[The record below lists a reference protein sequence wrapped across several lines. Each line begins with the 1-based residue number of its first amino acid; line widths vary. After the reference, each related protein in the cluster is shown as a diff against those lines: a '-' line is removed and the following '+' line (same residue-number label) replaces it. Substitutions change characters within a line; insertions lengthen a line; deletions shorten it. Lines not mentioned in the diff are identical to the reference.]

1 MSRHDPSNTNC
12 DRVRYADADPGEVL
26 CTCDDDTP
34 APSVSM
40 PQHFTPGQVARLL
53 HDGDVLLSGRRAV
66 AYVRL
71 ESAVRDLE
79 AAKQM
84 LAPAEAEW
92 RAALDALHAE
102 ILRP

>member
-1 MSRHDPSNTNC
+1 MRHDPSNTNC

-40 PQHFTPGQVARLL
+40 PPNLATPALANASY
-53 HDGDVLLSGRRAV
+53 VLMGRKAT

-71 ESAVRDLE
+71 EAAVRDLE

-92 RAALDALHAE
+92 RAALDAFHAE

>member
-1 MSRHDPSNTNC
+1 MRHDPSNTNC

-40 PQHFTPGQVARLL
+40 PPNLATPARA
-53 HDGDVLLSGRRAV
+53 HASDVMLSGRRAT

-71 ESAVRDLE
+71 EAAVRDLE